1 MVVFRKDPC
10 GFTCLL
16 MTYAAVLY
24 ADYVV
29 IRWIGKKLCLKNICP
44 IHPINTG
51 CRLQLAVD
59 RIFTPIMA
67 VLQFHEIFVDFF
79 CNNIRNKPNF
89 LNLEFKKPSQYL
101 IEYCPN

>member
-29 IRWIGKKLCLKNICP
+29 IRWIGKKSCLKNICP
-44 IHPINTG
+44 IHPINTD
-51 CRLQLAVD
+51 CRLQPAVD

-67 VLQFHEIFVDFF
+67 VLQFLEIFVDFF

-89 LNLEFKKPSQYL
+89 LSLEFKKTAST
-101 IEYCPN
+101 